1 MSGFLL
7 DTNVVS
13 ELTKDAPNPRV
24 VAFLTEQDDLWLSAL
39 VLHELEFGLELLPP
53 GQRRDGLRSVLSEFI
68 AAYEDRILPLE
79 RTGAERAA
87 QFRAQAHR
95 CGRVLDLGDALIAGT
110 AKVHGLSVAT
120 RNVGDFADLD
130 VDVINPWEDALT
142 TNKSTVEAGEDS
154 ADPQEKETE
163 NNAECGE

>member
-39 VLHELEFGLELLPP
+39 VLHELEFGLQLLPP
-53 GQRRDGLRSVLSEFI
+53 GQRRDGLQSALSEFI

-79 RTGAERAA
+79 RTGAEQAA

-120 RNVGDFADLD
+120 RNTGDFAGLD
-130 VDVINPWEDALT
+130 VDVINPWKT
-142 TNKSTVEAGEDS
+142 
-154 ADPQEKETE
+154 P
-163 NNAECGE
+163 